1 MSGAHRNFGR
11 RPRHDHVYEPAAPK
25 RPVQAAL
32 TMLAGILLLSVVIAA
47 GFAAAIIL
55 RELFLLTGVAS

>member
-1 MSGAHRNFGR
+1 MSSAHRNFGR
-11 RPRHDHVYEPAAPK
+11 RPRERVYEPAAPK

-32 TMLAGILLLSVVIAA
+32 TMLAGILLLSAVIAA